1 MKKIFERQPPSGGCV
16 LKQYTLDAM
25 NGIATQP
32 PSGGCVLKLI
42 SGFQVF
48 KRINQPP
55 SGGCVLKLKYLILK
69 KNI

>member
-1 MKKIFERQPPSGGCV
+1 M
-16 LKQYTLDAM
+16 KQYTLDAM